1 MLYCNHKQTFA
12 RYITMKHTVLVTIPD
27 GDVKDTFLTPDVKE
41 YLEANFTVKYN
52 PLGRAYT
59 QDEYKKE
66 LLDAD
71 FALGSWGSPE
81 LNEYVL
87 EGNDRFKM
95 FAYTAGSLASC
106 TTPAVWEKG
115 VKVSGGNEL
124 FAESVAE
131 ATIVYIITALRGIYD
146 DIFSIRNGGWKS
158 PLVKDTRGIP
168 DREIG
173 IIGCGAV
180 ARHVMRLLQP
190 FRCSFKVAADYTV
203 DEAYLKSVNARQ
215 VTMEEVF
222 STCEI
227 VSLHLSLTPQSRG
240 TIGGKYF
247 EMLPQNA
254 VFVNTARGAI
264 LHEDEMTEVLKNR
277 PDIKAVLDVF
287 EKEPLPLDSELRTL
301 PNVYCLPH
309 RGGPTIDRRRYIGR
323 AMIDELI
330 RFEKGEPLKYEITA
344 AAASRMTT
352 GKK

>member
-1 MLYCNHKQTFA
+1 
-12 RYITMKHTVLVTIPD
+12 MKSTVLVTIPEGNVRD
-27 GDVKDTFLTPDVKE
+27 SFLPPDVKA
-41 YLEANFTVKYN
+41 YLEDNFTVKYN
-52 PLGRAYT
+52 TLGRAYT
-59 QDEYKKE
+59 QDEYKAE
-66 LLDAD
+66 LMNAD
-71 FALGSWGSPE
+71 FVLGSWGSP
-81 LNEYVL
+81 LLCGDVL

-95 FAYTAGSLASC
+95 LAYTAGSIADC
-106 TTPAVWEKG
+106 TSPEIWERG
-115 VKVSGGNEL
+115 IKVSGGNDL

-131 ATIVYIITALRGIYD
+131 AAIVYIITALRGIYD

-203 DEAYLKSVNARQ
+203 DEEYLKSVNARQ
-215 VTMEEVF
+215 VSMEEVF
-222 STCEI
+222 STCNI

-247 EMLPQNA
+247 EMMPKDS

-264 LHEDEMTEVLKNR
+264 LHEDEMTKVLKKR

-287 EKEPLPLDSELRTL
+287 ENEPLPLDSELRTL

-323 AMIDELI
+323 AMVDEMI

-352 GKK
+352 RKK

>member
-1 MLYCNHKQTFA
+1 MK
-12 RYITMKHTVLVTIPD
+12 KHTVLVTIPEGNVRD
-27 GDVKDTFLTPDVKE
+27 SFLPPDVKA
-41 YLEANFTVKYN
+41 YLEENFQVKYN
-52 PLGRAYT
+52 DLGRAYT
-59 QDEYKKE
+59 QDEYKAE

-71 FALGSWGSPE
+71 FAYGSWGSPQ

-95 FAYTAGSLASC
+95 FAYTAGSIADC
-106 TTPAVWEKG
+106 TSPEIWAKG
-115 VKVSGGNEL
+115 IKVSGGNEL

-146 DIFSIRNGGWKS
+146 DIFAIRSGGWKS

-203 DEAYLKSVNARQ
+203 DEEYLKSVNARQ
-215 VTMEEVF
+215 VSVEEVF
-222 STCEI
+222 STCEV

-240 TIGGKYF
+240 TLGGELF
-247 EMLPQNA
+247 EMLPKNA

-264 LHEDEMTEVLKNR
+264 IREDEMTEVLKKR
-277 PDIKAVLDVF
+277 PDVKAVLDVF
-287 EKEPLPLDSELRTL
+287 EHEPLPADHPLRAL
-301 PNVYCLPH
+301 PNVYCVPH
-309 RGGPTIDRRRYIGR
+309 RGGPTIDRRPHIGR
-323 AMIDELI
+323 AMIDEML
-330 RFEKGEPLKYEITA
+330 RFEKGEPLKYELTA

-352 GKK
+352 HRK